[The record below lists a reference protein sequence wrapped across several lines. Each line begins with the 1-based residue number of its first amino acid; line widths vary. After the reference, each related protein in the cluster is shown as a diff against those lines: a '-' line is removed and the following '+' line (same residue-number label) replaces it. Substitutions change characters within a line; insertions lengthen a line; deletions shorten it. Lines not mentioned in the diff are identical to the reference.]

1 MLVPVRLTRLALWR
15 CPHSLG
21 TVARPAALRTLSELP
36 SLLSMQL
43 PSFPSS
49 FDDEFPAGPDGQ
61 RAYVGLNVLRGLI
74 TGIDQ
79 ALEAHQ
85 QERSARKLGPVVL
98 GVSPWLTDPELLGKL
113 RELTGACIVITKQGR
128 SARDQEQ
135 LRDLHE
141 LNANTPG
148 LPVDSFPDLVE
159 LAPHVDD
166 KPVVVGPYDR
176 VGELVIPTVRT
187 LGFRRQASQSGYVP
201 LMHAKLAL
209 LGDLW
214 WHDED
219 ALGYA
224 TNVTGFRARCLWV
237 SSANFTV
244 SSRASLEYGFWTEDP
259 ALLEGVQRFL
269 LRLIAASEGLA
280 GGDAP
285 NPQFLAVDYDDQA
298 MREAMADTVWD
309 EDADDE

>member
-1 MLVPVRLTRLALWR
+1 
-15 CPHSLG
+15 
-21 TVARPAALRTLSELP
+21 
-36 SLLSMQL
+36 MQL

-61 RAYVGLNVLRGLI
+61 RGYVGLDVLRGLI

-79 ALEAHQ
+79 ALEAHR
-85 QERSARKLGPVVL
+85 QERSARKLGPVL
-98 GVSPWLTDPELLGKL
+98 IGVSPWLTDPELIGKL
-113 RELTGACIVITKQGR
+113 RELNGACIVITKQGR
-128 SARDQEQ
+128 SARDLKQ

-141 LNANTPG
+141 LNANTAG
-148 LPVDSFPDLVE
+148 LPIDAFPELVE

-166 KPVVVGPYDR
+166 KPVLVGPYDR

-187 LGFRRQASQSGYVP
+187 VGFRRQASGSSYVP

-209 LGDLW
+209 LGELW

-219 ALGYA
+219 ALGHVA
-224 TNVTGFRARCLWV
+224 DVTGFRARRLWV

-259 ALLEGVQRFL
+259 ALLEGMERFL
-269 LRLIAASEGLA
+269 LRLVAASEGLA
-280 GGDAP
+280 GADEPA
-285 NPQFLAVDYDDQA
+285 PQFLPVDYDDEA
-298 MREAMADTVWD
+298 MREAMAEIEWD
-309 EDADDE
+309 EDAEDE

>member
-1 MLVPVRLTRLALWR
+1 
-15 CPHSLG
+15 
-21 TVARPAALRTLSELP
+21 
-36 SLLSMQL
+36 MQL

-61 RAYVGLNVLRGLI
+61 PAYVGLDVLRGLI

-79 ALEAHQ
+79 ALEAHR
-85 QERSARKLGPVVL
+85 QERSARKLGPVL
-98 GVSPWLTDPELLGKL
+98 IGVSPWLTDTELIGKL

-128 SARDQEQ
+128 SARDLEQ

-141 LNANTPG
+141 LNASTVG
-148 LPVDSFPDLVE
+148 LPVDAFPELVQ

-166 KPVVVGPYDR
+166 RPVLVGPYDR

-187 LGFRRQASQSGYVP
+187 LGFRRQASGSGYVP

-209 LGDLW
+209 LGDLS

-219 ALGYA
+219 ALGYV
-224 TNVTGFRARCLWV
+224 TDVTGFRARRLWV

-244 SSRASLEYGFWTEDP
+244 SSRASLEYGFWTEDS
-259 ALLEGVQRFL
+259 ALLEGMERFL
-269 LRLIAASEGLA
+269 LRLVAASEGLA
-280 GGDAP
+280 GADEPA
-285 NPQFLAVDYDDQA
+285 PQFLPVDYDDEA
-298 MREAMADTVWD
+298 MREVMAEIEWD
-309 EDADDE
+309 EDAEDE

>member
-1 MLVPVRLTRLALWR
+1 
-15 CPHSLG
+15 
-21 TVARPAALRTLSELP
+21 
-36 SLLSMQL
+36 MQL

-61 RAYVGLNVLRGLI
+61 RGYVGLDVLRGLI

-79 ALEAHQ
+79 ALEAHRQ
-85 QERSARKLGPVVL
+85 QRPSARRLGPVL
-98 GVSPWLTDPELLGKL
+98 IGVSPWLTDPELVGRL

-128 SARDQEQ
+128 GARDLEQ

-141 LNANTPG
+141 LNANSAG
-148 LPVDSFPDLVE
+148 LPVDAFPELVE

-166 KPVVVGPYDR
+166 KPVLVGPYDR
-176 VGELVIPTVRT
+176 VGELVIPTVRA
-187 LGFRRQASQSGYVP
+187 LGFRRQASGSGHVP

-209 LGDLW
+209 MGELW

-219 ALGYA
+219 ALGHVA
-224 TNVTGFRARCLWV
+224 DVTGFRARRLWV

-259 ALLEGVQRFL
+259 ALLEGMERFL
-269 LRLIAASEGLA
+269 LRLVAASEGLA
-280 GGDAP
+280 GADEPA
-285 NPQFLAVDYDDQA
+285 PQFLPVDYDDEA
-298 MREAMADTVWD
+298 MREAMAEIEWD
-309 EDADDE
+309 EDAEDE